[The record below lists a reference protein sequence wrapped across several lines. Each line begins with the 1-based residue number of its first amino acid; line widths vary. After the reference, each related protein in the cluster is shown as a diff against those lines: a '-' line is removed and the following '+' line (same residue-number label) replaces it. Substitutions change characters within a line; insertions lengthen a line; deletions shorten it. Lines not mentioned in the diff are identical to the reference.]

1 LTPVIYLDNNATT
14 CIVPEVL
21 DSMLPYLTELY
32 GNPSSMHSFGA
43 QVAKGIRRSR
53 EQVASLLCASP
64 DEILFTSC
72 GTESD
77 STAIYGTLA
86 RDRNRRHIITT
97 SVEHPAVLEVCR
109 YLAKTGHDVTFLAVD
124 QQGCI
129 EVSQVEKAIKRNTAL
144 ITMMWANN
152 ETGVLF
158 PVEAIAELASERGI
172 PFHTDAVQVV
182 GKIQLNLD
190 RIPIALA
197 SLSGHK
203 LHAPKGVGVLYVKKH
218 MRIDPFLRGGHQEG
232 GRRGGTENVASIVG
246 LGVACEIASR
256 RIEEE
261 RQYVMRLRDHLESEI
276 LRRIPETVRHG
287 HPEQRLP
294 NTSSIGFRYVEGEA
308 ILLSLSR
315 HNIAA
320 SSGSA
325 CTSGSLEP
333 SHVLKA
339 MSVNPTV
346 LNGTIRFS
354 LSRYNTREEIDIV
367 LSELERIIHR
377 LREMSPFWPP
387 GS

>member
-1 LTPVIYLDNNATT
+1 MTPVIYLDNNATT